1 MITSASMKGGSLK
14 MWFQRTFPL
23 VIWYSLLFNPVTEV
37 ELHENHL
44 HDSVSHGALTENESN
59 TEMKEGSALNKQRVK
74 VPSLQS
80 KSTTSAKCQIL
91 TDKD

>member
-1 MITSASMKGGSLK
+1 

-44 HDSVSHGALTENESN
+44 HDSVSRGALTENGSN

-80 KSTTSAKCQIL
+80 KSITSAKCQIL